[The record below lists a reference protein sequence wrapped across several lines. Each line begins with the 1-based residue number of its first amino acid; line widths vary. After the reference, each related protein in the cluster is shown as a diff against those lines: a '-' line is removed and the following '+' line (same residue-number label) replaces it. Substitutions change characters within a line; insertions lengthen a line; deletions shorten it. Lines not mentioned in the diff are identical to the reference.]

1 MYIQNF
7 SSYYLPASIEVS
19 CLQGWPSHVNH
30 PIRPLRVFQNHVHT
44 GIQLIRAKQDH
55 RVFLKNRKL
64 PVYYNC
70 FCSIKDQVLKKLQEK
85 NLNKDLYKFIC
96 KYKDLCKTGMW
107 LAAKKRGGNQISWGS
122 ALISV
127 LTILTLANR
136 RLVYLMFGTGEEL
149 GEEVHDGIPSQVLG
163 THHHMVVLAGL
174 SGVVLSPGLLPL
186 HPDGTDAFNL
196 VNNNTTNNNTLY
208 FFHIP
213 NRTPTLY
220 WI

>member
-1 MYIQNF
+1 M
-7 SSYYLPASIEVS
+7 
-19 CLQGWPSHVNH
+19 
-30 PIRPLRVFQNHVHT
+30 
-44 GIQLIRAKQDH
+44 K
-55 RVFLKNRKL
+55 
-64 PVYYNC
+64 
-70 FCSIKDQVLKKLQEK
+70 
-85 NLNKDLYKFIC
+85 
-96 KYKDLCKTGMW
+96 

-127 LTILTLANR
+127 LTILTLADR

-196 VNNNTTNNNTLY
+196 VNNNTTNNNTTNNNTLY
-208 FFHIP
+208 FLHIP
-213 NRTPTLY
+213 NRTATL
-220 WI
+220 

>member
-1 MYIQNF
+1 MCILEF
-7 SSYYLPASIEVS
+7 SSSELSKITVYSLKTENYQYNIIAFV
-19 CLQGWPSHVNH
+19 
-30 PIRPLRVFQNHVHT
+30 
-44 GIQLIRAKQDH
+44 QLKMK
-55 RVFLKNRKL
+55 F
-64 PVYYNC
+64 
-70 FCSIKDQVLKKLQEK
+70 KKMQEK

-107 LAAKKRGGNQISWGS
+107 LAAKKKGGNQISWGS

-127 LTILTLANR
+127 LTILTLADR

-149 GEEVHDGIPSQVLG
+149 GKEVHDGIPSQVLG